1 MINLWDKNWQK
12 KIAFDVHP
20 ELIAL
25 IIKYAPGKKILEIGF
40 GSAGDLVELSRKD
53 YYCYGVE
60 TSIVAYENARNYK
73 KIRVLK
79 ENGAKTSF
87 ANSSFDLIYHQGVM
101 EHFRDPRLLLA
112 EHRRLLKSNG
122 IIVVDVPHKWNM
134 FTAYKHIKMFFRDW
148 YAGWERSYTERELRN
163 LIEPLGF
170 KTLEI
175 AYRGIWPHRWGKF
188 LFPNLIT
195 EKRWVAKLIS
205 RFPINMI
212 QSLIKKV
219 YTRSP
224 IVRLVSSHNIII
236 VARKI

>member
-12 KIAFDVHP
+12 NTAFDVHP

-40 GSAGDLVELSRKD
+40 GSAGDLEELSRKG
-53 YYCYGVE
+53 YNCYGVE
-60 TSIVAYENARNYK
+60 TSKVAYENVRNYR

-79 ENGAKTSF
+79 ENGTKTSF
-87 ANSSFDLIYHQGVM
+87 SSSSFDLIYHQGVM
-101 EHFRDPRLLLA
+101 EHFRNPRLLLT
-112 EHRRLLKSNG
+112 EHQRLLKSNG
-122 IIVVDVPHKWNM
+122 VIVVDVPHKWNL
-134 FTAYKHIKMFFRDW
+134 FTIYKHIKIFFGDW
-148 YAGWERSYTERELRN
+148 YAGWERGYSAKELRN

-175 AYRGIWPHRWGKF
+175 VYRGIWPHRWGKF

-195 EKRWVAKLIS
+195 EKKWVAKLIS
-205 RFPINMI
+205 RFPINVI
-212 QSLIKKV
+212 QSLIKRV
-219 YTRSP
+219 YTLSS

-236 VARKI
+236 VAQKI